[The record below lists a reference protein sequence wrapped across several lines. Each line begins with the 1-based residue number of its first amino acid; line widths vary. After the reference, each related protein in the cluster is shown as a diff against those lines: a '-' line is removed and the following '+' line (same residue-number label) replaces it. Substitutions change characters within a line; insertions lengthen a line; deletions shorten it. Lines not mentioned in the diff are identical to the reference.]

1 VEENIFKKSL
11 QKRELGSLIIAGEAF
26 DSNFFQRTN
35 MKDLLSSKDLMPKFK
50 ARNLIQEENII
61 FHHQN

>member
-26 DSNFFQRTN
+26 DSNYFHKIN
-35 MKDLLSSKDLMPKFK
+35 MKDLLSGKDMMPKFK
-50 ARNLIQEENII
+50 AKNLIQEENII
-61 FHHQN
+61 FHH